1 MQTDLS
7 GLTSSTSSLAY
18 ASQPKIG
25 DNPPKRLYEVQEIIA
40 ITSLGRTS
48 IYKAIGEGLLIAKKF
63 GKKTLITAESL
74 EAFIASLPLLS
85 AVEGK

>member
-1 MQTDLS
+1 MESNLS
-7 GLTSSTSSLAY
+7 GLTSTTSSLPY
-18 ASQPKIG
+18 ASPQKIA
-25 DNPPKRLYEVQEIIA
+25 DNPPKRLYEVQEVIA

-85 AVEGK
+85 AAEGK

>member
-1 MQTDLS
+1 MQNNLS
-7 GLTSSTSSLAY
+7 GLTSTTSTLAY
-18 ASQPKIG
+18 ANPPKIAN
-25 DNPPKRLYEVQEIIA
+25 NPPKRLYEVQEIIA

-74 EAFIASLPLLS
+74 ESFISSLPLLS
-85 AVEGK
+85 EMKGK